1 MNKAKTLVVV
11 AHPDLAASTIN
22 KRWVDELEKHR
33 DDFTVHQLYQRYPD
47 GKIDVPGE
55 QRLVD
60 AHQHLVL
67 QFPVYWFNCPP
78 LLKQWFDDVLTYGW
92 AYGSKGNS
100 LKNKKTG
107 IAVSLGA
114 PAADYSESGNVGFTV
129 AQALRA
135 FELTMRYVQSDYQ
148 PIFTFHGIDSNAGYD
163 DAARQKVEQSAAD
176 YLAHLHKY
184 YA

>member
-67 QFPVYWFNCPP
+67 QFPVYWFSCPP

-100 LKNKKTG
+100 LKNK
-107 IAVSLGA
+107 
-114 PAADYSESGNVGFTV
+114 
-129 AQALRA
+129 
-135 FELTMRYVQSDYQ
+135 
-148 PIFTFHGIDSNAGYD
+148 
-163 DAARQKVEQSAAD
+163 
-176 YLAHLHKY
+176 
-184 YA
+184 

>member
-1 MNKAKTLVVV
+1 MNKAKTLIVV

-22 KRWVDELEKHR
+22 KRWVDELEKHPDR
-33 DDFTVHQLYQRYPD
+33 FTVHQLYQRYPD
-47 GKIDVPGE
+47 GKIDVPSE

-100 LKNKKTG
+100 LKNKK
-107 IAVSLGA
+107 
-114 PAADYSESGNVGFTV
+114 
-129 AQALRA
+129 QALPYRW
-135 FELTMRYVQSDYQ
+135 
-148 PIFTFHGIDSNAGYD
+148 
-163 DAARQKVEQSAAD
+163 
-176 YLAHLHKY
+176 AHLLPIIRKAAMWALPWRRHCVLLS
-184 YA
+184 